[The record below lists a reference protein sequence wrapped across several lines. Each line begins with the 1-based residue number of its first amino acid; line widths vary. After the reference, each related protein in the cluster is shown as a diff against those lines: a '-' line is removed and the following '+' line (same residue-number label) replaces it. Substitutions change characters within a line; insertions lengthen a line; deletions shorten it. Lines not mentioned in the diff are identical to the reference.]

1 MDTYILK
8 NTPFSGVATALATPF
23 KNGEI
28 DVDAF
33 RRLCEWQVDM
43 GVDALCVAGTT
54 GEAATLTRAER
65 RRLTVCAKEAA
76 NGSVPVIVGCGSAD
90 TATACAHCRDAV
102 SLGADALLVITPYC
116 NKGTASGILEHFKK
130 IAEAADGRPV
140 ILYNVP
146 SRTGVDLA
154 LSQIR
159 ALAEIPGICAIKE
172 AAVNLT
178 KLTRL
183 CGETNIAVYSGNDD
197 MILPVISVGGCGVIS
212 VLSNIA
218 PAAVSAMTHAAI
230 DGDFATAKT
239 LAHKYAPLISLLFAE
254 TNPAPLKYAMELLEL
269 CSGEMRLPMG
279 EIGDALKAELRAEL
293 VKLKML

>member
-8 NTPFSGVATALATPF
+8 KTPFSGVATALATPF
-23 KNGEI
+23 RGGEV
-28 DVDAF
+28 DLDAF
-33 RRLCEWQVDM
+33 RRLAEWQVDM

-65 RRLTVCAKEAA
+65 RGLTVCAKEAVS
-76 NGSVPVIVGCGSAD
+76 GRVPVIVGCGCAD
-90 TATACAHCRDAV
+90 TSTACAHCRDAV

-116 NKGTASGILEHFKK
+116 NKGTASGIVEHFKR
-130 IAEAADGRPV
+130 IAEAADDRPV

-146 SRTGVDLA
+146 SRTGVDLSLA
-154 LSQIR
+154 QYR
-159 ALAEIPGICAIKE
+159 ALAALPNVCAVKE
-172 AAVNLT
+172 ASVNLT
-178 KLTRL
+178 KITRL
-183 CGETNIAVYSGNDD
+183 CGETKLTIYSGNDD

-230 DGDFATAKT
+230 NGDFATAQK
-239 LAHKYAPLISLLFAE
+239 LAHKYARLISLLFAE

-269 CSGEMRLPMG
+269 CSGEMRLPMA
-279 EIGDALKAELRAEL
+279 EIGDTLKADLRAEL
-293 VKLKML
+293 VKLSML